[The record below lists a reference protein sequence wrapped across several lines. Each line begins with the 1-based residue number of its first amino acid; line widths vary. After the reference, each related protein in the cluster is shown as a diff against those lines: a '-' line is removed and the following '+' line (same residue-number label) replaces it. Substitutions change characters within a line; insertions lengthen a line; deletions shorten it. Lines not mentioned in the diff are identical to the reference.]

1 MEERAT
7 DVDGPS
13 RDEDGVVGT
22 GSILTLVLTLLLTS
36 HLPRMNHI
44 LGLVGPTVATMFAGE
59 PLKWLI
65 ATVSFA
71 LAVLFVMVDVVGD
84 AWSDRRR
91 HLVRRTCLVGI
102 VLSLVVLPLLFNVHV
117 RHRSGDHRSQYDG
130 LLQEEIAVA
139 WVLNGQNPY
148 AEDFG
153 GTVVDSGRYDSV
165 FRDLGY
171 DRNPALAHY
180 PYMPFNVV
188 FALPFAILMDAA
200 VGFYDHRI
208 VLLISY
214 CLLALYLP
222 RLAPDG
228 PRRRSLEALVLLNP
242 LMVPWF
248 FSGHNEV
255 FVLCWLVLSLV
266 LVRERRYVPAAIA
279 AGLAISSK
287 QLAWIY
293 LPFFALAAS
302 GGRPGAL
309 DADRVR
315 RALRSR
321 AMVYLAVTVMV
332 INAPFFL
339 SDPWSFI
346 DDTLLF
352 HMGGS
357 AEEYPLRGYYSYGI
371 GSILLHLGIAS
382 LRGGF
387 PLWLFHLAVT
397 LPVALTLLKRQAT
410 RGNFRDMCTGFA
422 ITLLVG
428 SFFMRSLH
436 MNYLSLAVAICTIAA
451 YAGDGS
457 LPACV
462 TSGHRRRR
470 RR

>member
-214 CLLALYLP
+214 CLLDGRDHERCLRLDRALAGCRP
-222 RLAPDG
+222 RLGASDRCGAVRGRWPPGARKRSVAGEPRPG
-228 PRRRSLEALVLLNP
+228 PRVDDRADEAAPYLE
-242 LMVPWF
+242 
-248 FSGHNEV
+248 
-255 FVLCWLVLSLV
+255 
-266 LVRERRYVPAAIA
+266 REQ
-279 AGLAISSK
+279 S
-287 QLAWIY
+287 
-293 LPFFALAAS
+293 
-302 GGRPGAL
+302 
-309 DADRVR
+309 
-315 RALRSR
+315 
-321 AMVYLAVTVMV
+321 
-332 INAPFFL
+332 
-339 SDPWSFI
+339 
-346 DDTLLF
+346 
-352 HMGGS
+352 
-357 AEEYPLRGYYSYGI
+357 
-371 GSILLHLGIAS
+371 
-382 LRGGF
+382 
-387 PLWLFHLAVT
+387 
-397 LPVALTLLKRQAT
+397 
-410 RGNFRDMCTGFA
+410 
-422 ITLLVG
+422 
-428 SFFMRSLH
+428 
-436 MNYLSLAVAICTIAA
+436 
-451 YAGDGS
+451 
-457 LPACV
+457 
-462 TSGHRRRR
+462 
-470 RR
+470 